1 LTLRQLK
8 NKKADLQSAISII
21 IILIKFR
28 IFVKLKAKNHLSQ
41 VYQMVKT
48 DFFFFVIIFSG
59 GFHTLKLEQ
68 INHTHIIIFKDFFF
82 IYSKLIINQGRS
94 LEMFWLCFIFY
105 STQNILKIIKICII
119 LLDLIK
125 AWYTQNFRVDEVR
138 SRDQSSPRKMVAYEM
153 TWFLQKPRR
162 NPLDLQNSTYK
173 VILKQHTNTTT
184 RAWVYYLLFFL
195 KTIYDKMIRKP
206 YYMHASVKYY
216 LLFFLKI
223 YIYDKIIIKKTILY
237 ACISEILCKSS
248 V

>member
-1 LTLRQLK
+1 MTLRQLK

-125 AWYTQNFRVDEVR
+125 AWYTQNFRVDEV
-138 SRDQSSPRKMVAYEM
+138 V
-153 TWFLQKPRR
+153 
-162 NPLDLQNSTYK
+162 
-173 VILKQHTNTTT
+173 VISH
-184 RAWVYYLLFFL
+184 LLG
-195 KTIYDKMIRKP
+195 RW
-206 YYMHASVKYY
+206 
-216 LLFFLKI
+216 
-223 YIYDKIIIKKTILY
+223 
-237 ACISEILCKSS
+237 
-248 V
+248 

>member
-1 LTLRQLK
+1 
-8 NKKADLQSAISII
+8 
-21 IILIKFR
+21 
-28 IFVKLKAKNHLSQ
+28 
-41 VYQMVKT
+41 
-48 DFFFFVIIFSG
+48 
-59 GFHTLKLEQ
+59 
-68 INHTHIIIFKDFFF
+68 
-82 IYSKLIINQGRS
+82 
-94 LEMFWLCFIFY
+94 MFWLCFIFY